1 MSSWWREAESPEGA
15 QAARRRDDAALPAR
29 AIVLCIDDD
38 AGARPQGSRIEATV
52 ESNLVAHPEGGR
64 LVYSE
69 QITLIGPPG
78 CEPHFGA
85 LVRGFGIPGIPT
97 AVFWLEPALAGPAL
111 ARELLPLADRVVLDS
126 TACFRPQ
133 QLFDLNGL
141 TTRAQPVP
149 VADLG
154 WLRFGGLRS
163 LFAGLFDPPVG
174 GGPLAAATRLEI
186 RHLTGS
192 EAPALLFAAWL
203 GVRLGWRPLRVT
215 AAAEGGI
222 RCEVARNEAAVET
235 LHAQLT
241 PADGPCGRSGIL
253 SVTLEAGNH
262 RFSIHRTALDETR
275 LESTFAPLRV
285 VKLDS
290 YSDAELAVA
299 ALGPR
304 GRDPLFAR
312 CLAFARELW
321 TVDAT
326 TDPAARILK
335 TVGAPKRNRASSSHR
350 DGARRLRRPRRQN
363 ESSRIRRGQ
372 RGTHG
377 RSGRG
382 IVSFAVAGQRPKL
395 GERAPDFTLPG
406 PGGTSVHLADL
417 LGKGPLV
424 VYFYPKDETAG
435 CTAEACAFRDAYED
449 FGSAGAQVV
458 GISRDD
464 PESHR
469 RFAAHHRLPFLLL
482 SDPTGEVHDRYG
494 VASRLGGILRDRV
507 TFVLDREGVVRHV
520 FSSGLRMRAH
530 VDESLAIVRRL
541 AG

>member
-1 MSSWWREAESPEGA
+1 MTPSRAPGAGERITRSEPVVVDAGAIETQLSELWKRACTGEPSVSRAALWNVIVVARGREALK
-15 QAARRRDDAALPAR
+15 ARKQLVDEMTPALPAR

-38 AGARPQGSRIEATV
+38 AATAAGRIEATV

-85 LVRGFGIPGIPT
+85 LVRGLGIPGIPHGGLL
-97 AVFWLEPALAGPAL
+97 VEPALVGPAL

-133 QLFDLNGL
+133 QLFELNGL

-154 WLRFGGLRS
+154 WLRLGGLRS

-174 GGPLAAATRLEI
+174 GGPLAAATRLEV

-203 GVRLGWRPLRVT
+203 GVRLGWRPLRVIP
-215 AAAEGGI
+215 AAEGGI
-222 RCEVARNEAAVET
+222 CCEVGRNEETVET
-235 LHAQLT
+235 LWAQLT

-262 RFSIHRTALDETR
+262 RFSIHRTAIDETR
-275 LESTFAPLRV
+275 LESTFAPQRV

-312 CLAFARELW
+312 CLAFAHALW
-321 TVDAT
+321 TVDAAT
-326 TDPAARILK
+326 
-335 TVGAPKRNRASSSHR
+335 GRAS
-350 DGARRLRRPRRQN
+350 RP
-363 ESSRIRRGQ
+363 
-372 RGTHG
+372 
-377 RSGRG
+377 
-382 IVSFAVAGQRPKL
+382 
-395 GERAPDFTLPG
+395 
-406 PGGTSVHLADL
+406 
-417 LGKGPLV
+417 
-424 VYFYPKDETAG
+424 
-435 CTAEACAFRDAYED
+435 
-449 FGSAGAQVV
+449 
-458 GISRDD
+458 
-464 PESHR
+464 
-469 RFAAHHRLPFLLL
+469 
-482 SDPTGEVHDRYG
+482 
-494 VASRLGGILRDRV
+494 
-507 TFVLDREGVVRHV
+507 
-520 FSSGLRMRAH
+520 
-530 VDESLAIVRRL
+530 
-541 AG
+541 